1 MSKAR
6 LFQAV
11 KAPDLEK
18 VKALLEADPALR
30 QVTDERRRNALH
42 LLCGLP
48 ANEKTRARSLRLAEY
63 LLGAGSTA
71 LGPPRSPTTWGPS
84 TC

>member
-48 ANEKTRARSLRLAEY
+48 ANEKTRARSL
-63 LLGAGSTA
+63 GAGFDVNAPAFVEGAFQAT
-71 LGPPRSPTTWGPS
+71 PP
-84 TC
+84 C

>member
-1 MSKAR
+1 MTRPR

-11 KAPDLEK
+11 KALDLER

-48 ANEKTRARSLRLAEY
+48 ANEKTR
-63 LLGAGSTA
+63 
-71 LGPPRSPTTWGPS
+71 P
-84 TC
+84 